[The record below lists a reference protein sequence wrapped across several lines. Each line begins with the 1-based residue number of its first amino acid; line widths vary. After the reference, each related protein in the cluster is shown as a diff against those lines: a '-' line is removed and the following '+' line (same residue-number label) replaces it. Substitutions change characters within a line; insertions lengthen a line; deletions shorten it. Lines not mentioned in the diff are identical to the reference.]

1 MLPNTST
8 HIITS
13 VPQTYTLDRR
23 DEYVYFTNDNKK
35 YRKVKDL
42 PQVIQP
48 EMLLPIHTMPTHRVE
63 GRMNVHLFIFN
74 QLFNEH
80 VLHLSFL
87 FYTMGLLI
95 IMQQQ
100 VII

>member
-23 DEYVYFTNDNKK
+23 GEYFYFTNDNKK

-42 PQVIQP
+42 PQVTQP

-74 QLFNEH
+74 RLFNEH
-80 VLHLSFL
+80 VLYLSFL